1 MLSIVVVVVVVA
13 VVVVCSCC
21 CLLFD
26 FVFCCKIIQKK
37 KVYIKIY
44 LQFLSNKELPR
55 NSNQNRDDLSPME
68 WKKFGLASS

>member
-44 LQFLSNKELPR
+44 PQFLSNKELP
-55 NSNQNRDDLSPME
+55 RDDLSPME

>member
-1 MLSIVVVVVVVA
+1 MVIVA
-13 VVVVCSCC
+13 VVVVFRCC

-44 LQFLSNKELPR
+44 PQLLSNKELPR

-68 WKKFGLASS
+68 WRKFGLASS